1 MGKRL
6 RDCSDASHEK
16 GVREGRGQI
25 DRLLAHAHTSSTSLP
40 QSLRIWQLG
49 VLQRSSLSENLV
61 KMTDRNAIVT
71 DWCLL
76 AGGPVNSRFC
86 LSH

>member
-6 RDCSDASHEK
+6 RDCNDAGHEK
-16 GVREGRGQI
+16 GLESDADRSI
-25 DRLLAHAHTSSTSLP
+25 DCWLMLIHHPLP
-40 QSLRIWQLG
+40 QSLRIWQPG
-49 VLQRSSLSENLV
+49 VLQRSPSSENLE

-76 AGGPVNSRFC
+76 AVGPVNSGFS
-86 LSH
+86 LTH